1 MSKNNDK
8 TKRNKPS
15 ILTKYELN
23 VIPRLKDI
31 GTWVREGVTEE
42 DIAKRLGI
50 HVCTLTDYKSKHIKL
65 AEVLEKPTKWE
76 THVFPRL
83 SEIQEWF
90 ENGIPMDQVYKNLSI
105 APATWYE
112 YVDKHPV
119 LAELVKWSRAVTNI
133 SVENSL
139 FKAATGYDYEEIKT
153 VVEED
158 KNGKKRTRIEKV
170 KRHMPPNPTAMVF
183 WLKNRAATDWND
195 RREIVV
201 STKAAELERKQLFL
215 DMIEADVIE
224 AEYEAIE
231 ESNHT
236 EDGFEESDA

>member
-1 MSKNNDK
+1 MSKNDEK
-8 TKRNKPS
+8 PKKKNKSS

-50 HVCTLTDYKSKHIKL
+50 HVCTLTEYKSKHIKL

-76 THVFPRL
+76 THVLPRL

-90 ENGIPMDQVYKNLSI
+90 ENGVPMDKIYKNLSI

-119 LAELVKWSRAVTNI
+119 LAELVKWGRAFTNI

-139 FKAATGYDYEEIKT
+139 FRSATGYEYEEIKT

-183 WLKNRAATDWND
+183 WLKNRVPTDWND

-215 DMIEADVIE
+215 QMIDADTIE
-224 AEYEAIE
+224 AEYEQLE
-231 ESNHT
+231 EST
-236 EDGFEESDA
+236 EDGFEESEMD

>member
-1 MSKNNDK
+1 MGKEDKRLKKN
-8 TKRNKPS
+8 RSS

-50 HVCTLTDYKSKHIKL
+50 HVCTLTEYKSKHIKL
-65 AEVLEKPTKWE
+65 AEMLEKPTKWE
-76 THVFPRL
+76 THILPRL

-90 ENGIPMDQVYKNLSI
+90 ENGIPMDQIYKNLSI

-119 LAELVKWSRAVTNI
+119 LAELVKWGRAVTNI

-139 FKAATGYDYEEIKT
+139 FKAATGYEYDEIKT

-183 WLKNRAATDWND
+183 WLKNRVPTDWND

-215 DMIEADVIE
+215 QMIDADTIE
-224 AEYEAIE
+224 AEYEQLE
-231 ESNHT
+231 EST
-236 EDGFEESDA
+236 EEGFEDADTD

>member
-1 MSKNNDK
+1 MGKNDK
-8 TKRNKPS
+8 PKKKNRSS

-50 HVCTLTDYKSKHIKL
+50 HICTLNDYKTKHIKL

-76 THVFPRL
+76 THVYPRL

-139 FKAATGYDYEEIKT
+139 FRAATGYEYEEIKT

-183 WLKNRAATDWND
+183 WLKNRVPTDWND

-201 STKAAELERKQLFL
+201 STKAAEMERKQLFL
-215 DMIEADVIE
+215 QMIDADTIE
-224 AEYEAIE
+224 AEYEQLE
-231 ESNHT
+231 EST
-236 EDGFEESDA
+236 EDGFEDADTE